1 MSWVLGLNFA
11 TLTIG
16 MATILLL
23 YYMLKRPKNF
33 PPGPHGLPII
43 GYVPFMGKNPA
54 VHLQKIWRKYGS
66 VMSVQFGREFW
77 VILNDYQVIN
87 QALAKQGKKFS
98 GRPQNFVFDLITEQ
112 RGIGFADY
120 GPTWKDFHKF
130 GLMTLRGYGVGKKGV
145 EENIIEE
152 SHLLIENLTIN
163 NSQDLQMK
171 LTLAISNNISR
182 VVFGSRFDYENRRLI
197 HMIEILRKLKKSN
210 FLFIFFF
217 TIYSSEDCYEANM
230 LALITLAPML
240 RFIPP
245 FSGVVKLI
253 SSERKIMMGYLQDII
268 EEHESTF
275 DEHHLRD
282 FTDAFLKEIKNAN
295 NKNSSF
301 NKLQL
306 VHFIRDLFE
315 AGSSTSSSTMSWAFL
330 CFAHYAEFQEK
341 IAGEIS
347 KTLGENGIPLMKHRD
362 ELPFTCAF
370 IQELMRHRTLV
381 PLGVFHK
388 TNEDAILHG
397 YTIPKN
403 TTICPNLWAVHH
415 DSQHFENPEE
425 FRPER
430 FLDRDGK
437 FIQSNYVIPF
447 SVGPRRCIGEQLAR
461 MQIFL
466 LIAGI
471 VQKLRIVPDPDN
483 PLPSFCD
490 GGSSMLIYEPPNFEV
505 LFEKR

>member
-1 MSWVLGLNFA
+1 
-11 TLTIG
+11 
-16 MATILLL
+16 
-23 YYMLKRPKNF
+23 
-33 PPGPHGLPII
+33 
-43 GYVPFMGKNPA
+43 
-54 VHLQKIWRKYGS
+54 
-66 VMSVQFGREFW
+66 
-77 VILNDYQVIN
+77 
-87 QALAKQGKKFS
+87 
-98 GRPQNFVFDLITEQ
+98 
-112 RGIGFADY
+112 
-120 GPTWKDFHKF
+120 
-130 GLMTLRGYGVGKKGV
+130 
-145 EENIIEE
+145 
-152 SHLLIENLTIN
+152 
-163 NSQDLQMK
+163 
-171 LTLAISNNISR
+171 
-182 VVFGSRFDYENRRLI
+182 
-197 HMIEILRKLKKSN
+197 
-210 FLFIFFF
+210 
-217 TIYSSEDCYEANM
+217 
-230 LALITLAPML
+230 
-240 RFIPP
+240 
-245 FSGVVKLI
+245 
-253 SSERKIMMGYLQDII
+253 
-268 EEHESTF
+268 
-275 DEHHLRD
+275 
-282 FTDAFLKEIKNAN
+282 
-295 NKNSSF
+295 
-301 NKLQL
+301 
-306 VHFIRDLFE
+306 
-315 AGSSTSSSTMSWAFL
+315 
-330 CFAHYAEFQEK
+330 
-341 IAGEIS
+341 
-347 KTLGENGIPLMKHRD
+347 MKHRD

-397 YTIPKN
+397 YTIPKD